1 MCTTYY
7 LTLGNTRAS
16 LRLGKNE
23 EKNRM
28 TAQKISRSE
37 HDNKRKRTLV

>member
-7 LTLGNTRAS
+7 LILGNTRAKF
-16 LRLGKNE
+16 RLGKNE

-28 TAQKISRSE
+28 TAQKISRLE
-37 HDNKRKRTLV
+37 HDN